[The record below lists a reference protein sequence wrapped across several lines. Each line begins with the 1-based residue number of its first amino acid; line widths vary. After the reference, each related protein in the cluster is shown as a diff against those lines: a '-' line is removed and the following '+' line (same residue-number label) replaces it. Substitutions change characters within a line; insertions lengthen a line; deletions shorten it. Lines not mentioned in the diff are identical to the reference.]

1 MARAVGAGGST
12 LCEPASWG
20 VGTDARN
27 LCRGGTVLAS
37 RAMNPARNL
46 VLVGPMG
53 AGKTSVGKR
62 LASRLGLAFVD
73 CDHRLEELTGASV
86 PVSFECEGEA
96 GFRARES
103 QLIADLMQ
111 GAGQLVATGG
121 GAVLAAENRRH
132 LAAGGFV
139 VWLRASV
146 PHQIE
151 RLARDR
157 TRPLLAVPD
166 RQARLEA
173 LAAERDPF
181 YRDLADL
188 VFDGDGLQVATAADR
203 LGALLEAQWQRAEA
217 A

>member
-1 MARAVGAGGST
+1 
-12 LCEPASWG
+12 
-20 VGTDARN
+20 
-27 LCRGGTVLAS
+27 
-37 RAMNPARNL
+37 MNPARNL

-73 CDHRLEELTGASV
+73 CDHRLEELTGATV
-86 PVSFECEGEA
+86 PLIFECEGEA
-96 GFRARES
+96 GFRAREA
-103 QLIADLMQ
+103 QLIAELMR
-111 GAGQLVATGG
+111 GSGQLVATGG

-132 LAAGGFV
+132 LATGGFV

-157 TRPLLAVPD
+157 SRPLLAVPD
-166 RQARLEA
+166 RDARLQA
-173 LAAERDPF
+173 LAAERDPL
-181 YRDLADL
+181 YRELADL
-188 VFDGDGLQVATAADR
+188 AFDGDGLAVATAAER
-203 LGALLEAQWQRAEA
+203 LGVLLESQWQRAEA